1 MSRCLTTGLVLAS
14 LVAGEAARGAE
25 AGGFGQLSGLVL
37 WLDASDRST
46 LVADAQGI
54 RQWRDKSGKE
64 RHVGQSDLGA
74 RPRLSPTAQ
83 KGLAPVAFDGATQF
97 FSGPAV
103 LPEGQSAYTLVAL
116 WRPRRQG
123 VQSVF
128 EQSSTPLES
137 HRRAALLAVG
147 DAYGFNGENND
158 CHQLVP
164 YEPNVWR
171 LTCLDVDTTRA
182 QNIRVFDNGI
192 RRSGVTMTPAALRLG
207 AGGVSVGRKLATAG
221 EFLDGEV
228 AAILVFDRVLAYAEQ
243 QQVLGTLERQ
253 WGVDILGW
261 FRGPDGRPQAFD
273 FDGAAYGEGWT
284 VEGTAFGSGPARG
297 TLPGQMEVTGF
308 LGDGLVNSYVGG
320 DGSTGVLTSP
330 PVVVERRFIQFL
342 IGGGKYPEEACIHL
356 LVDGAVVRTATG
368 PNDQPGGSE
377 RLEWAQWE
385 VAEFAGK
392 TAVVQIVDRAS
403 GAWGH
408 INVDHIT
415 QTDRGLPVLVDQQR
429 EIVAGK
435 RYLNLPVRD
444 GAPKRRFR
452 IVVEGKVVRDAV
464 VPLADATPDYWMFL
478 DLEPFRG
485 KTLSLQVERLPED
498 SGALA
503 AMEQSDEIKG
513 AADLY
518 REALRPQVHFT
529 TRRGWNNDPNGL
541 VYHAGEWHLFYQ
553 HNPYS
558 TRWDNMHWGHAVSP
572 DLVHWQELPVAL
584 YPDALGPCFSGSA
597 VVDTENTAGFQTG
610 TEPALVCIYTAA
622 GNPTVQCLAY
632 SLDRGRTWA
641 PYAGNPVLPQIIGG
655 NRDPKVIWYAPGR
668 CWIMALFLDQND
680 YGLFSSPDLK
690 RWERLSTVTIP
701 GSSECPEFFEV
712 PVMGKPGESRW
723 VFYGGNGLYL
733 LGRFDGKTFTVE
745 SGPQA
750 LHHGSC
756 FYASQTYN
764 SAPDGRRVLIGWGT
778 VSMPGM
784 PFSQMMTFPVDLS
797 LRATDA
803 GLRLHVVPA
812 PEISR
817 LHERSVELG
826 AQSVPVGETPVAG
839 LEGEAF
845 HIRAEF
851 ATGEATAFGLS
862 VRGVAITYDAQAQR
876 LDCGGRSA
884 ALPAEGG
891 QVQLEIIADRTSLE
905 VFANGGRVYL
915 PVGVILPEA
924 KRGIELFSR
933 GAPTRVS
940 RLQAWSLKSI
950 WF

>member
-1 MSRCLTTGLVLAS
+1 MG
-14 LVAGEAARGAE
+14 GAPVP
-25 AGGFGQLSGLVL
+25 GLVL
-37 WLDASDRST
+37 WLDASEGST
-46 LVADAQGI
+46 LVADAQGLS
-54 RQWRDKSGKE
+54 QWRDKSGKGN
-64 RHVGQSDLGA
+64 HVGQPEAGA
-74 RPRLSPTAQ
+74 RPT
-83 KGLAPVAFDGATQF
+83 LAPTLQNGMAPISFDGATQF
-97 FSGPAV
+97 LTGPAV
-103 LPEGQSAYTLVAL
+103 LPEGQTAYTIVAL

-128 EQSSTPLES
+128 EQAGTAVQSNG
-137 HRRAALLAVG
+137 RAALLAVG
-147 DAYGFNGENND
+147 DAYGFNGEHND

-164 YEPNVWR
+164 YESNLWR
-171 LTCLDVDTTRA
+171 LTCMDVDSARA
-182 QNIRVFDNGI
+182 PTVRIFDNGI
-192 RRSGVTMTPAALRLG
+192 RRSGVTPAPAALRLG
-207 AGGVSVGRKLATAG
+207 AGGITVGRKQAMPG

-228 AAILVFDRVLAYAEQ
+228 AAVLVFDRVLVYAEQ
-243 QQVLGTLERQ
+243 QQVLGSLDRT
-253 WGVDILGW
+253 WGVDVLGW
-261 FRGPDGRPQAFD
+261 FRGPDGGPLGFD
-273 FDGAAYGEGWT
+273 FDGDTYGAGWT
-284 VEGTAFGSGPARG
+284 VEGTAFGTGPARG
-297 TLPGQMEVTGF
+297 TLPGQMEVSGF
-308 LGDGLVNSYVGG
+308 LGEGLVNSYVGG
-320 DGSTGVLTSP
+320 DGSTGLLTSP
-330 PVVVERRFIQFL
+330 ALVIERRFIQFL
-342 IGGGKYPEEACIHL
+342 IGGGKYPGEACINL
-356 LVDGAVVRTATG
+356 LVGGAVVRTATG
-368 PNDQPGGSE
+368 PNEQPGGSE
-377 RLEWAQWE
+377 RLDWAQWD

-392 TAVVQIVDRAS
+392 TAVVQIVDRAT

-408 INVDHIT
+408 INVDQII
-415 QTDRGLPVLVDQQR
+415 QTDRTLPVLVDQQR
-429 EIVAGK
+429 ELLAER
-435 RYLNLPVRD
+435 RYLNLPVKD

-452 IVVEGKVVRDAV
+452 VLAAGKVVRDAV
-464 VPLADATPDYWMFL
+464 VPLADATPDYWMFI

-485 KTLSLQVERLPED
+485 QLLTLQVERLPET

-518 REALRPQVHFT
+518 RERLRPQVHFS

-641 PYAGNPVLPQIIGG
+641 TYASNPVLPQIIGG

-690 RWERLSTVTIP
+690 RWERLCTVTIP
-701 GSSECPEFFEV
+701 GSSECPEFFAI
-712 PVMGKPGESRW
+712 PVAGKPGETRW
-723 VFYGGNGLYL
+723 IFYGGNGLYL
-733 LGRFDGKTFTVE
+733 IGQFDGKSFTTE
-745 SGPQA
+745 SGPHE
-750 LHHGSC
+750 LHQGTC

-784 PFSQMMTFPVDLS
+784 PFNQMMTFPVDLT
-797 LRATDA
+797 LRPTAD
-803 GLRLHVVPA
+803 GLRLHVQPA

-817 LHERSVELG
+817 LHDRAVELPETTI
-826 AQSVPVGETPVAG
+826 PVGETPLAG
-839 LEGEAF
+839 LEGDAF

-851 ATGEATAFGLS
+851 ATGAATAFGLT
-862 VRGVAITYDAQAQR
+862 VRGIPITYDVQSQR

-884 ALPAEGG
+884 SVPPGDG

-905 VFANGGRVYL
+905 IFVNAGRVYL
-915 PVGVILPEA
+915 PMGVTLPEVQ
-924 KRGIELFSR
+924 RGVVLFSR

-940 RLQAWSLKSI
+940 RLQAWSLTSI
-950 WF
+950 WP